1 MTSIFLHR
9 FWLAFFACNFVLS
22 ATALAAGDWSDTRN
36 AFQNEVLRAIP
47 ELKWIDANPQAASG
61 VSGDN
66 LQVWGLNTMRSF
78 AVEGDQ
84 VYAFAGQTGTPSA
97 IPAGRFRVE
106 GFKVRIYNTASGFDR
121 TLNISFAGEWNQEPA
136 GGFYYNEPVV
146 PSSARQAID
155 ALKPDDRQIMMEVV
169 DYGRISLESFP
180 VAEVQQFARTKV
192 AARQREE
199 DLARQQEIAEQQ
211 AAQTRT
217 PEGQTSGSTT
227 ETYDADNGPDQEQW
241 QQKARE
247 RRERMAI
254 RRQADATWEAYQQS
268 LRNIENAFQRDP
280 EVVRQLEEEQ
290 AQADREYEE
299 RQRRKAMEAEQDRL
313 EQEAYEREQDEIRR
327 RREVEDQKRSAEYAI
342 YERHRSQE
350 RQAWVANGGP
360 GRVQEAVDA
369 WKDNVADYLVGLDM
383 ARQIMKFT
391 RESAEAQYAS
401 PEGLVLLMEH
411 VLTQPNMAPF
421 LKRLY
426 VENIARWRNSWIT
439 IHVEKNF
446 YPSRPGQ
453 PDNKAGEVP
462 GLEYLTDL
470 APYFNALNG
479 NDVLVNTWGA
489 NPVHAKT
496 QQPVSVGGDDIKAG
510 TLFPNAASSF
520 YHGLQSSERVADYP
534 THGKYLYGLVL
545 TSEHVAYLEELI
557 NLRKDQV
564 NVSEGM
570 AYGHIAALNM
580 LITHDLFS
588 GDSARA
594 YFRMQQAFALLG
606 IENVQDLFD
615 RPLYWSGYASHM
627 QIFENE
633 DRLLKNEYTKRLVYN
648 AAYVYKANGYFR
660 ESEAILTA
668 LMKQFRAPGRPAYR
682 KWFHSDFNYFD
693 LMVNLM
699 DLYADQKRWRDLLAL
714 SNRFEAD
721 FASAT
726 AALKGYNNLLAD
738 PTIASYQPGLF
749 ASRPLLS
756 MLKWETIA
764 YRAQAEVG
772 MGDRKS
778 ALRSLKPILKAL
790 KKNPEGLT
798 RDPYLNRILDPLLLN
813 LSPKDHEKYYAKKS
827 HVSAPVLASV
837 SLPLGSDTAIQVS
850 AARAKQ
856 YAALLAEYQLAYDDH
871 KDPLGAAD
879 IAIEL
884 LPTVANG
891 ALLAT
896 ADAQSFRKM
905 LFDTSYTYFLAGKYV
920 EGVTVAKLYGRLFPT
935 DANKAE
941 GLAMLN
947 ALMGNIY
954 WVRLHQYGPWLEQGE
969 VNGQG
974 IGTGKDDP
982 KQIYFL
988 QSGLTQFGRDTFDGT
1003 KGRVLLEQA
1012 LIDLADQGS
1021 WSQSVVY
1028 LINAANASR

>member
-1 MTSIFLHR
+1 MIRIFLPR
-9 FWLAFFACNFVLS
+9 FWFVFLGFS
-22 ATALAAGDWSDTRN
+22 LVLPTAVLAAVGWSDTRN
-36 AFQNEVLRAIP
+36 AFQDEVLHQIP
-47 ELKWIDANPQAASG
+47 ELKWIDANPQATSG

-84 VYAFAGQTGTPSA
+84 VYAFAGQAGTPSG
-97 IPAGRFRVE
+97 IPAGRFLVE
-106 GFKVRIYNTASGFDR
+106 GFRVRIYNTASGFDR
-121 TLNISFAGEWNQEPA
+121 TLSISFAGEWNQEPA
-136 GGFYYNEPVV
+136 GGFYYNQPVV

-155 ALKPDDRQIMMEVV
+155 ALRPDDRQIIMEVV

-180 VAEVQQFARTKV
+180 VAQVQQFARTKV

-199 DLARQQEIAEQQ
+199 GLARQQELAEQQ

-227 ETYDADNGPDQEQW
+227 ETYGADNGPDQEQW
-241 QQKARE
+241 QQMARE
-247 RRERMAI
+247 RQQRRAI
-254 RRQADATWEAYQQS
+254 RRQADATWDAYQQS
-268 LRNIENAFQRDP
+268 LRDIENAFRRDP
-280 EVVRQLEEEQ
+280 EVVRQLEEER
-290 AQADREYEE
+290 AQAEREYEE
-299 RQRRKAMEAEQDRL
+299 KQRRKAEEAEQDRL
-313 EQEAYEREQDEIRR
+313 EQEAYEREQDEKRR
-327 RREVEDQKRSAEYAI
+327 LREIENRKRSAEYAA
-342 YERHRSQE
+342 YEQRRSQD
-350 RQAWVANGGP
+350 RQAWVASGGP
-360 GRVQEAVDA
+360 GRVQQAVEV
-369 WKDNVADYLVGLDM
+369 WKDNVADYLIGLDM
-383 ARQIMKFT
+383 ANKTMNFT
-391 RESAEAQYAS
+391 RESAETQYAS
-401 PEGLVLLMEH
+401 PEGLLRLVERVLI
-411 VLTQPNMAPF
+411 QPDMPPY

-426 VENIARWRNSWIT
+426 IKNIAGWRNSWIT
-439 IHVEKNF
+439 IHVENNF
-446 YPSRPGQ
+446 YPSRPAQ
-453 PDNKAGEVP
+453 PDNRAGEVP
-462 GLEYLTDL
+462 GLEYLTEL

-479 NDVLVNTWGA
+479 NDILVDTWGA
-489 NPVHAKT
+489 KPVYAKT
-496 QQPVSVGGDDIKAG
+496 QRLIKVGDEDIRAG
-510 TLFPNAASSF
+510 TEFYKAALDFSDGLKSSD
-520 YHGLQSSERVADYP
+520 RVADYP
-534 THGKYLYGLVL
+534 RHGKYLYGLVL
-545 TSEHVAYLEELI
+545 TPEHVAYLEDLV

-564 NVSEGM
+564 NVSQGV
-570 AYGHIAALNM
+570 AYGHITTLNM
-580 LITHDLFS
+580 LIAHDLFS
-588 GDSARA
+588 GDAARA

-606 IENVQDLFD
+606 IESVQDLFD
-615 RPLYWSGYASHM
+615 RPLYWSGYASYM
-627 QIFENE
+627 QVFDGE
-633 DRLLKNEYTKRLVYN
+633 DRLLKNERTKRLVYN
-648 AAYVYKANGYFR
+648 AAYVYKANGYFK

-699 DLYADQKRWRDLLAL
+699 DLYAHQERWQDLLAL

-778 ALRSLKPILKAL
+778 ALRSLKPVLKAL

-813 LSPKDHEKYYAKKS
+813 LSLKDHKKYYAGKS
-827 HVSAPVLASV
+827 HVSAPALSSV
-837 SLPLGSDTAIQVS
+837 SRPVGGVASGQAS
-850 AARAKQ
+850 AAWAKQ
-856 YAALLAEYQLAYDDH
+856 YAALLAEYQRAYDDH

-884 LPTVANG
+884 LPTVADG

-969 VNGQG
+969 VNGHG
-974 IGTGKDDP
+974 IGTGKEDP

-988 QSGLTQFGRDTFDGT
+988 QSGLTQFGRDTFDGS
-1003 KGRVLLEQA
+1003 KGRELLEQA
-1012 LIDLADQGS
+1012 LTDLADQAF
-1021 WSQSVVY
+1021 WSQPVMY
-1028 LINAANASR
+1028 LVNAANASR